1 VIVVCP
7 SCARRYKLDPS
18 RLGGRTS
25 ATVRCP
31 GCGATSTV
39 AVEAAGDQTAR
50 LAADA
55 GLVPEPARVAA
66 GEPAL
71 PEGMRVTLAVIDGKD
86 SGKMFRVERPSIV
99 IGRGEGDLQLDDPE
113 VSRRHVRLTVHDTK
127 VILHDLGS
135 TNGTFLE
142 ETKISEA
149 AIENRAEFRV
159 GATRLML
166 ILSDEQGGTSGGGP
180 DAGGP
185 TADAAGAGAGAEDAT

>member
-1 VIVVCP
+1 MIIVCP
-7 SCARRYKLDPS
+7 SCARRYRLDPS
-18 RLGGRTS
+18 RLGGRKT

-39 AVEAAGDQTAR
+39 AVEAAGDQTTR

-71 PEGMRVTLAVIDGKD
+71 PEGMRITLAVIDGKD
-86 SGKMFRVERPSIV
+86 SGRMYRVERPSIV

-113 VSRRHVRLTVHDTK
+113 VSRRHVRLTVHDTR
-127 VILHDLGS
+127 VVLHDLGS

-159 GATRLML
+159 GGTRLML
-166 ILSDEQGGTSGGGP
+166 ILSDEEGGSPGGGP
-180 DAGGP
+180 DASGATDDG
-185 TADAAGAGAGAEDAT
+185 AVAGAGAGDAT